1 MSNAAVVETPTKA
14 DQTINLFDVGCLINL
29 NIGTWS
35 GRKMCTVTDYRKMGL
50 DPDKLPED
58 IVNLGRKL
66 LVPKNELQVMTKIE
80 QRARSYLSNWSVPFG
95 AVNSHFVPISMLPS
109 VEAHLKGLREEFFKC
124 VDSFVSRFGDMKKAV
139 QEQYGEFWNKCLK
152 THYPS
157 NPASLR
163 EKFKF
168 DWFTF
173 EIAGMDSIQEASLE
187 DLVGKDKSRQER
199 LQVQREKMQEQVGNF
214 VEQYVDAMRTE
225 TIEFCELMTARV
237 NGQTYKDEEKPKEL
251 TPRSLSMFK
260 KYVDRF
266 KQMNIFGDQEIE
278 KMLTEF
284 SSQFMDV
291 GTVPSDLE
299 SADIKKG
306 ITKTLE
312 AIRKKAASQG
322 EEGSKFINSLKRK
335 VVI

>member
-1 MSNAAVVETPTKA
+1 MITTVIETLTQA
-14 DQTINLFDVGCLINL
+14 DQTIQLFSVGCLINL

-35 GRKMCTVTDYRKMGL
+35 GRKLCTAGDYKKMGL
-50 DPDKLPED
+50 DLDKLPPD
-58 IVNLGRKL
+58 LVNLGRKL
-66 LVPKNELQVMTKIE
+66 LVEKTELQVMTKIE

-95 AVNSHFVPISMLPS
+95 AVNGHFVPITILPS
-109 VEAHLKGLREEFFKC
+109 VEAHLKELREEFFER
-124 VDSFVSRFGDMKKAV
+124 VDSFVSRFDDMKKAV
-139 QEQYGEFWNKCLK
+139 QEKYGEFWNKCLK
-152 THYPS
+152 NHYPS
-157 NPASLR
+157 NPALLR

-168 DWFTF
+168 DWFIF
-173 EIAGMDSIQEASLE
+173 EIKEAS
-187 DLVGKDKSRQER
+187 KDKSRQ
-199 LQVQREKMQEQVGNF
+199 KMQEQIGSF
-214 VEQYVDAMRTE
+214 VEQYVNAMRSE
-225 TIEFCELMTARV
+225 TIEFCELMTARI

-278 KMLTEF
+278 TMLTEF
-284 SSQFMDV
+284 SGQFMDV
-291 GTVPSDLE
+291 GTVPGDLD

-312 AIRKKAASQG
+312 TIRKKATSQG
-322 EEGSKFINSLKRK
+322 EEGSKFIKSLKRK

>member
-1 MSNAAVVETPTKA
+1 
-14 DQTINLFDVGCLINL
+14 
-29 NIGTWS
+29 
-35 GRKMCTVTDYRKMGL
+35 
-50 DPDKLPED
+50 
-58 IVNLGRKL
+58 
-66 LVPKNELQVMTKIE
+66 
-80 QRARSYLSNWSVPFG
+80 
-95 AVNSHFVPISMLPS
+95 MLPS
-109 VEAHLKGLREEFFKC
+109 VEAHLKGLQEEFFKY
-124 VDSFVSRFGDMKKAV
+124 VDSFVSRLNDMKKAV
-139 QEQYGEFWNKCLK
+139 QEKYGEFWNKCLK

-157 NPASLR
+157 SQVLLR

-173 EIAGMDSIQEASLE
+173 EIAGMDSIQETNLE

-199 LQVQREKMQEQVGNF
+199 LKVQREKMREQVGNF

-225 TIEFCELMTARV
+225 TVEFCELMTARV

-284 SSQFMDV
+284 NSQFMDV
-291 GTVPSDLE
+291 GTVPSDLD
-299 SADIKKG
+299 STAIKKG

-322 EEGSKFINSLKRK
+322 EEGSKFIKSLKRK

>member
-1 MSNAAVVETPTKA
+1 MTTTVVETPTQA

-29 NIGTWS
+29 GIGTWS
-35 GRKMCTVTDYRKMGL
+35 GRKLCTVADYKSMGL
-50 DPDKLPED
+50 DSNKLPTD

-66 LVPKNELQVMTKIE
+66 LVPKTELQIMTKIE
-80 QRARSYLSNWSVPFG
+80 QRARSYLSNWSVPFA
-95 AVNSHFVPISMLPS
+95 AVNSHFIPIAMLPS
-109 VEAHLKGLREEFFKC
+109 VEAHLKELQEEFFKC
-124 VDSFVSRFGDMKKAV
+124 VDSFVSRFGDMKKTI
-139 QEQYGEFWNKCLK
+139 QQSHGEFWNKCLK

-157 NPASLR
+157 NPALLR

-168 DWFTF
+168 DWCTF
-173 EIAGMDSIQEASLE
+173 EIKEASEDKSIQ
-187 DLVGKDKSRQER
+187 
-199 LQVQREKMQEQVGNF
+199 KMQEQVSNF
-214 VEQYVDAMRTE
+214 VEQYVDVMRTE

-284 SSQFMDV
+284 SDQFMDV
-291 GTVPSDLE
+291 GTVPSDLD

-312 AIRKKAASQG
+312 AIRNKAESQG

>member
-1 MSNAAVVETPTKA
+1 MTTTVVETPTQA
-14 DQTINLFDVGCLINL
+14 DQTINLFDVGVLINL
-29 NIGTWS
+29 GIGTWS
-35 GRKMCTVTDYRKMGL
+35 GRKMCSAADYRKMGL
-50 DPDKLPED
+50 DPDKLPND

-95 AVNSHFVPISMLPS
+95 AVNSHFIPITILPS
-109 VEAHLKGLREEFFKC
+109 VETHLKDLQKEFFER
-124 VDSFVSRFGDMKKAV
+124 VDSFVSRFSDMKKTI
-139 QEQYGEFWNKCLK
+139 QQSHGEFWNKCLK
-152 THYPS
+152 NHYPS

-163 EKFKF
+163 NKFKF
-168 DWFTF
+168 DWFVF
-173 EIAGMDSIQEASLE
+173 EIKEAS
-187 DLVGKDKSRQER
+187 KDESKQ
-199 LQVQREKMQEQVGNF
+199 KMQEQVGNF
-214 VEQYVDAMRTE
+214 VEQYVSVMRTE
-225 TIEFCELMTARV
+225 TIAFCDLMTARV
-237 NGQTYKDEEKPKEL
+237 NGQTYKDEERPKEL

-284 SSQFMDV
+284 SSQFMNV
-291 GTVPSDLE
+291 GTVPSDLD
-299 SADIKKG
+299 SVDIKQG

-312 AIRKKAASQG
+312 IIRKKAESQG
-322 EEGSKFINSLKRK
+322 GEGSKFINSLKHK